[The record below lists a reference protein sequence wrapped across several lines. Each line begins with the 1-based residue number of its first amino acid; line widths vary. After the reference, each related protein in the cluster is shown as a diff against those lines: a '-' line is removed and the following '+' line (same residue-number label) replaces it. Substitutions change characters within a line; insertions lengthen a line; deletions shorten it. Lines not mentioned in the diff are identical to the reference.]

1 MWIFDLVFLKYVWSN
16 SNTYQKSQHQQRPPV
31 GGHGPSLDRTDRGP
45 AVQQK
50 NSGVIIGRTGS
61 LRKAFT
67 TSDESDEEVVEAVDD
82 ERRPL
87 QQPPQPQPRDHLRP
101 QQQSQQ
107 KQTKLKIN
115 NSQSSTSDYH
125 SDPNDNEN
133 PNLLPVEHREL
144 PNTFRLH
151 QLNRWIEWI
160 TIINRLVCV
169 FQVRFS
175 FYVLFYEVIEVPFF
189 NFPLKIDWWPAV
201 QTDITT
207 GEQ

>member
-1 MWIFDLVFLKYVWSN
+1 MVVIFSILSCWFLEFFMNYNWSN
-16 SNTYQKSQHQQRPPV
+16 SKTYQKSQHQQRPPV
-31 GGHGPSLDRTDRGP
+31 GGHGPNIDQPDRGP

-87 QQPPQPQPRDHLRP
+87 QQQPPQPQPRDHLRP
-101 QQQSQQ
+101 QQQQSQQ

-151 QLNRWIEWI
+151 QLNRW
-160 TIINRLVCV
+160 V
-169 FQVRFS
+169 
-175 FYVLFYEVIEVPFF
+175 
-189 NFPLKIDWWPAV
+189 WWPLP
-201 QTDITT
+201 
-207 GEQ
+207 

>member
-1 MWIFDLVFLKYVWSN
+1 MVKNILNFVLVSLKYDLSGSKFLMNYNWSN
-16 SNTYQKSQHQQRPPV
+16 SNTHQKSQQPHRPPV
-31 GGHGPSLDRTDRGP
+31 GGHNPGPDRTDRGP

-67 TSDESDEEVVEAVDD
+67 TSDESDEEVAEAVDD

-87 QQPPQPQPRDHLRP
+87 QQQQQPPQPQPRDHLRP

-151 QLNRWIEWI
+151 QLNR
-160 TIINRLVCV
+160 LV
-169 FQVRFS
+169 
-175 FYVLFYEVIEVPFF
+175 
-189 NFPLKIDWWPAV
+189 WWPLP
-201 QTDITT
+201 
-207 GEQ
+207 

>member
-1 MWIFDLVFLKYVWSN
+1 MIN
-16 SNTYQKSQHQQRPPV
+16 
-31 GGHGPSLDRTDRGP
+31 
-45 AVQQK
+45 
-50 NSGVIIGRTGS
+50 RTGS

-87 QQPPQPQPRDHLRP
+87 QQPPPQPQPRDHLRP
-101 QQQSQQ
+101 QQQQSQQ

-151 QLNRWIEWI
+151 QLNR
-160 TIINRLVCV
+160 
-169 FQVRFS
+169 
-175 FYVLFYEVIEVPFF
+175 
-189 NFPLKIDWWPAV
+189 
-201 QTDITT
+201 
-207 GEQ
+207 

>member
-1 MWIFDLVFLKYVWSN
+1 MSCHGRKYHILIWNMVVIFSILSCWFYEFRMNYNWSN
-16 SNTYQKSQHQQRPPV
+16 SQTCQKSQQPHRPPV

-87 QQPPQPQPRDHLRP
+87 QQPPPQPQPRDHLRP

-125 SDPNDNEN
+125 SDEN

-144 PNTFRLH
+144 PNFRLH
-151 QLNRWIEWI
+151 QLNR
-160 TIINRLVCV
+160 
-169 FQVRFS
+169 
-175 FYVLFYEVIEVPFF
+175 
-189 NFPLKIDWWPAV
+189 
-201 QTDITT
+201 
-207 GEQ
+207 

>member
-1 MWIFDLVFLKYVWSN
+1 MVVIFSILSCWFYEFRMNYNWSN
-16 SNTYQKSQHQQRPPV
+16 SQTCQKSQQPHRPPV

-87 QQPPQPQPRDHLRP
+87 QQPPPQPQPRDHLRP

-151 QLNRWIEWI
+151 QLNRW
-160 TIINRLVCV
+160 V
-169 FQVRFS
+169 
-175 FYVLFYEVIEVPFF
+175 
-189 NFPLKIDWWPAV
+189 WWLLP
-201 QTDITT
+201 
-207 GEQ
+207 